1 VNDLKI
7 LFFLH
12 SPNPFPGAGWT
23 RISFFADYF
32 NRKGH
37 TISIA
42 GVFSLKSLSRAGV
55 GKWNESKIFNITP
68 IIMIPNIYALIF
80 NHVSSFFSSIVL
92 IIFLRPDIVIISVP
106 NGDCFLG
113 SYLAAKIFR
122 RKILIDYRDEWED
135 VIITRTVSGIY
146 NRAYKFLKTLITRC
160 YINSAQVVTVT
171 NAFAKSL
178 TDRRVKNVKII
189 ANGADTNVFKPYDKL
204 KTRQRLGFDERDFI
218 IMYMGGIGEYYK
230 LGIVV
235 RAMEKLIKKIPN
247 VKLLLVGGGPDL
259 QGVLNLSEDLGIR
272 NRIFYLGPK
281 SDKIELAEILSATDV
296 GVVPYDANLLWKN
309 SLPAKAF
316 EYFACGLPVV
326 ATVYEDSTLSQLIFE
341 NKIGL
346 VSYPENVEAL
356 ADCLEKICV
365 DNSFRKDAGKRA
377 VLLIEER
384 FDRNK
389 IAEEFLNLIV
399 LINGKN

>member
-12 SPNPFPGAGWT
+12 FPNPFPGAAWT

-42 GVFSLKSLSRAGV
+42 GVFSFKSFSRAGV
-55 GKWNESKIFNITP
+55 GKWNESKIFNTTP
-68 IIMIPNIYALIF
+68 IIMATNIFALIF
-80 NHVSSFFSSIVL
+80 NHVSSFFSSMVL
-92 IIFLRPDIVIISVP
+92 IIYLRPDIVIISVP
-106 NGDCFLG
+106 NGDCALG

-122 RKILIDYRDEWED
+122 KKILIDYRDEWED
-135 VIITRTVSGIY
+135 YIIKRTASEIY
-146 NRAYKFLKTLITRC
+146 KRSYKFLKTLITRC

-171 NAFAKSL
+171 NAIANSL
-178 TDRRVKNVKII
+178 IDRGVRNVKII

-204 KTRQRLGFDERDFI
+204 KTRQRLGFDESDFI
-218 IMYMGGIGEYYK
+218 ILYSGVIGEYYK
-230 LGIVV
+230 LDMVV
-235 RAMEKLIKKIPN
+235 RALQKLINKVQN

-281 SDKIELAEILSATDV
+281 SDKIELAEILSAADV
-296 GVVPYDANLLWKN
+296 GVIPYDANPLWKN

-326 ATVYEDSTLSQLIFE
+326 ATVYEDSTLGKLIFE

-346 VSYPENVEAL
+346 VSDPENVETL
-356 ADCLEKICV
+356 ADCLERICV

-377 VLLIEER
+377 VILIKER

-389 IAEEFLNLIV
+389 IAEEFLNLI
-399 LINGKN
+399 KC